1 LQAEAERGAEAL
13 KKFKPAQ
20 DTPVVGDTP
29 EAKKLQEGFRRL
41 GEVDSGHPIADAI
54 REHGTTIHFGPLEPG
69 TVAKFDHQTNEI
81 TVNEGL
87 KDASPNV
94 LAAHLAH
101 EGTHVQ
107 WVKDGKGYNTEDEI
121 VNAEYAAFKNQA
133 DVWNEVKGAET
144 DEQCD
149 DVAAIIALGED
160 EAKDLIRLMYQEEI
174 RQRRE

>member
-1 LQAEAERGAEAL
+1 VS
-13 KKFKPAQ
+13 
-20 DTPVVGDTP
+20 DMP

-41 GEVDSGHPIADAI
+41 GEVDSGRPVAEAI
-54 REHGTTIHFGPLEPG
+54 REHGTKVHFGPLG
-69 TVAKFDHQTNEI
+69 LDTVAQFDHPTNEI
-81 TVNEGL
+81 TVNQGL

-107 WVKDGKGYNTEDEI
+107 WVEDGKGYNTEDEI
-121 VNAEYAAFKNQA
+121 VDAEYAAFKNQA

-149 DVAAIIALGED
+149 DVAAIVALGED
-160 EAKDLIRLMYQEEI
+160 EAKDLIRLMYKEEI
-174 RQRRE
+174 RQHRKW

>member
-1 LQAEAERGAEAL
+1 
-13 KKFKPAQ
+13 
-20 DTPVVGDTP
+20 
-29 EAKKLQEGFRRL
+29 
-41 GEVDSGHPIADAI
+41 
-54 REHGTTIHFGPLEPG
+54 LEPG
-69 TVAKFDHQTNEI
+69 TVAQFDHQTNEI

-121 VNAEYAAFKNQA
+121 VNAEYADFKNQA

-149 DVAAIIALGED
+149 DVAAIMALGED
-160 EAKDLIRLMYQEEI
+160 EAKDLIRLMYKEEI
-174 RQRRE
+174 RQHRKW